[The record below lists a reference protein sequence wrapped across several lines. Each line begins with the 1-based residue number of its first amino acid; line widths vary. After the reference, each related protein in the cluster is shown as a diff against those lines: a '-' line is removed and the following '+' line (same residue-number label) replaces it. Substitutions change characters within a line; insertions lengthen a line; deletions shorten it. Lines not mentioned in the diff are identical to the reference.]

1 MRLVGALCAVVMG
14 ASAWRLQ
21 FVMIGSGNPAEGELR
36 PQLLDRFGLSVD
48 VSTLQDMEQRVQL
61 VLDRMAYEQ
70 AALPPPPL

>member
-1 MRLVGALCAVVMG
+1 MVTGPPV
-14 ASAWRLQ
+14 WRLQ

-48 VSTLQDMEQRVQL
+48 VSTLQDMGQRVQL

-70 AALPPPPL
+70 ASAFRPPPHTL